1 MSSKIKK
8 IQALEIL
15 DSRGNPTVEVKAI
28 TDNGFCGITSIPSGA
43 STGTYEALELRDNDP
58 NRYRG
63 KGVLK
68 AVENVNTKL
77 APAIEGMGV
86 EKQEEIDQKMI
97 KLDGTE
103 NKAKLGANAILGVSL
118 ACAKAAAAS
127 QRAPLYQYLRSL
139 TSIKGEYQFPL
150 PMMNVINGGKHADS
164 GLDIQEFMIVPRA
177 AEFKERIRMGAEIF
191 YSLKSVLETKN
202 LPVSVGDEG
211 GFAPHLN
218 SHKEAMD
225 LILLAISKTNYTVGS
240 DVSLALD
247 SAASEFY
254 KSEAEKYFL
263 QLENLSLSSEEI
275 IKMYEDW
282 LANYPI
288 ISLEDGL
295 SEDDWNGW
303 VKLTAKLKDKI
314 QLVGDDL
321 FVYNIEQ
328 LKKGIDQSIAN
339 AILIKLNQ
347 IGTLT
352 ETLKCIQV
360 AKDNNYRIVI
370 SHRSGET
377 ADTVISDLSVAVNA
391 EYIKTGSLSRG
402 ERVVKYNRLMEI
414 ENELRMMNG

>member
-321 FVYNIEQ
+321 FVTNIER

-360 AKDNNYRIVI
+360 AKDNGYRIVI

-377 ADTVISDLSVAVNA
+377 SDTVISDLSVAVNA

-414 ENELRMMNG
+414 EEELSMIN

>member
-321 FVYNIEQ
+321 FVTNIER

-360 AKDNNYRIVI
+360 AKDNGYRIVI

-377 ADTVISDLSVAVNA
+377 SDTVISDLSVAVNA

-414 ENELRMMNG
+414 EKEFSMINS

>member
-321 FVYNIEQ
+321 FVTNIER

-360 AKDNNYRIVI
+360 AKDNGYRIVI

-377 ADTVISDLSVAVNA
+377 SDTVISDLSVAVNA
-391 EYIKTGSLSRG
+391 EYIKTG
-402 ERVVKYNRLMEI
+402 
-414 ENELRMMNG
+414 

>member
-1 MSSKIKK
+1 MSKIKK

-15 DSRGNPTVEVKAI
+15 DSRGNPTIEVKVT
-28 TDNGFCGITSIPSGA
+28 TDNGACGITSIPSGA
-43 STGTYEALELRDNDP
+43 STGTYEALELRDGDP
-58 NRYRG
+58 NRYFG
-63 KGVLK
+63 KGTLK
-68 AVENVNTKL
+68 AVENVSTKL
-77 APAIEGMGV
+77 APAIIGMAV
-86 EKQEEIDQKMI
+86 EKQQEIDQKMI
-97 KLDGTE
+97 ELDGTE

-139 TSIKGEYQFPL
+139 TSLEGEYQFPL

-164 GLDIQEFMIVPRA
+164 GLDIQEFMIVPQA
-177 AEFKERIRMGAEIF
+177 AEFKERIRMGVEIF
-191 YSLKSVLETKN
+191 HSLKNVLETKN
-202 LPVSVGDEG
+202 LPTSVGDEG
-211 GFAPHLN
+211 GFAPRLT

-225 LILLAISKTNYTVGS
+225 LILLAVSKTNYTVGS

-254 KSEAEKYFL
+254 KSEHKKYFL
-263 QLENLSLSSEEI
+263 QLEKLSLSSEEM
-275 IKMYEDW
+275 IKMYQDW

-295 SEDDWNGW
+295 SEDDWDGW

-321 FVYNIEQ
+321 FVTNIER
-328 LKKGIDQSIAN
+328 LKKGIDQSMAN